1 MEKGV
6 RDQQMIMVMERG
18 MHRKPVEQWV
28 SEEGWIK
35 GDEKVSERQERR
47 ELGGGGGW
55 LAGNE
60 RGGAEGWVVTDRKSD
75 TGGVARPIEVD
86 VKKVMDQKGSCEVEE
101 GERGQSRME
110 VKREDKEE
118 RVVLEAAE
126 GEGHLVVEKENVD
139 QGMMDVE
146 ESGEKDKLIQEQKC
160 DEHSE
165 EEENMEIS
173 EAETDPKEEKEEN
186 YRKET
191 RR

>member
-1 MEKGV
+1 MEKGL
-6 RDQQMIMVMERG
+6 RDQQMIMVMESG

-28 SEEGWIK
+28 SEGGWIE
-35 GDEKVSERQERR
+35 GDEKVRERQERR
-47 ELGGGGGW
+47 ALGGGGGW

-75 TGGVARPIEVD
+75 TGGVAKPTEVD
-86 VKKVMDQKGSCEVEE
+86 VKKMMDQKESYEMEE
-101 GERGQSRME
+101 GERGQSRIE
-110 VKREDKEE
+110 VKRENKEE

-160 DEHSE
+160 DEHR
-165 EEENMEIS
+165 EEENMESS

-191 RR
+191 GR